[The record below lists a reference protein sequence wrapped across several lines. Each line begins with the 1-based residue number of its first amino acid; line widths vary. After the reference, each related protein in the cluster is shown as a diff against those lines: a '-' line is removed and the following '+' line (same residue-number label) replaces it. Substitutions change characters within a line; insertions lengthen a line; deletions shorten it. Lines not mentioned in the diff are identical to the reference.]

1 MSIGNTIADTSVPRQ
16 SLTARAI
23 ARGVRR
29 MLAAAGHS
37 TIEEMR
43 LPDARRADIVSL
55 SPDGSIHIVEIKSC
69 LADFRADQ
77 KWRNYLD
84 YCDQLYFALDLNTPE
99 HVIPEDVGLIIA
111 DDFGARIVRVG
122 AERRLAA
129 ARRKTMTLR
138 FARTAADRL
147 HGLHDPRWRE
157 SQA

>member
-1 MSIGNTIADTSVPRQ
+1 MSIGNTIADITPPAQ
-16 SLTARAI
+16 SQAARAI

-43 LPDARRADIVSL
+43 LPDGRRADIVSL
-55 SPDGSIHIVEIKSC
+55 LPDGSVHVVEIKSC

-111 DDFGARIVRVG
+111 DDFGARIVRAAV
-122 AERRLAA
+122 EQRLAA

-138 FARTAADRL
+138 FAKAAADRL
-147 HGLHDPRWRE
+147 HALHDPRWRDP
-157 SQA
+157 QA